1 MQTHRTNRISARLRA
16 PDVPPELRERF
27 ERERLDTNITRMY
40 FFAWYIIT
48 IQVVL
53 QILNIFWPQLPGSG
67 IEIPI
72 MLYILL
78 SLATIVVGVVY
89 VVLFSQVKRG
99 RIRSLAAQRF
109 LYRSLIAIYVVIQ
122 MVFGTFNILT
132 VQGVNSQIVLMLLV
146 GLVPIMRALYSGA
159 IILASLAYMLILMYC
174 SQGITDAEGISS
186 WRQFAYTDMRANL
199 LILTGLGIFISG
211 IVYRLYVNNF
221 LKSVAL
227 ENAKARFLSGIN
239 HELRTPMNAIAGLAG
254 LARNASDPAKA
265 AEALDALSEQTERF
279 AARLNS
285 LSDII
290 GDGGEIAYAGDA
302 GEADGAGALGDAAA
316 SGGGGGDAND
326 ISVPNLAGR
335 HILVVDD
342 VEINRTV
349 LAGMVEMT
357 GAAVVEAAD
366 GTEAVALFEGSA
378 EGHFSLILMDVM
390 MPRMD
395 GNEAAR
401 RIRAMARA
409 DAQSVPIIA
418 VSGNALDEDAAASL
432 AAGMNRHLAK
442 PVDFTSVMQTLRM
455 YVTPG
460 GAPPGGTPG
469 VASPISS

>member
-1 MQTHRTNRISARLRA
+1 MSGITIKSALDSA
-16 PDVPPELRERF
+16 MPIVPKELRERF
-27 ERERLDTNITRMY
+27 ERERLETNITRMMY
-40 FFAWYIIT
+40 FAWYIIAV
-48 IQVVL
+48 QVLL
-53 QILNIFWPQLPGSG
+53 QILNILWPQLPGEGTEIG
-67 IEIPI
+67 I
-72 MLYILL
+72 MYYILL
-78 SLATIVVGVVY
+78 SLATIIVGVVY
-89 VVLFSQVKRG
+89 AILFSLARRG
-99 RIRSLAAQRF
+99 KIRSAGAQRF
-109 LYRSLIAIYVVIQ
+109 MVRSIIAIYFVIQ

-132 VQGVNSQIVLMLLV
+132 IQGVNSQIVLMLLI
-146 GLVPIMRALYSGA
+146 GLVPIMKWIHSGA
-159 IILASLAYMLILMYC
+159 IILASFTYMLVLMYNT
-174 SQGITDAEGISS
+174 QGITDSMGLSS
-186 WRQFAYTDMRANL
+186 WQRFAYTDMRANL
-199 LILTGLGIFISG
+199 IILTGLAIFISG
-211 IVYRLYVNNF
+211 IVYNLYIKNF
-221 LKSVAL
+221 LKTVAL
-227 ENAKARFLSGIN
+227 ENAKTRFLSGIN

-302 GEADGAGALGDAAA
+302 GEAD
-316 SGGGGGDAND
+316 D
-326 ISVPNLAGR
+326 ISMPNLAGR

-349 LAGMVEMT
+349 LTGMVEMT

-409 DAQSVPIIA
+409 DAQAVPIIA

-460 GAPPGGTPG
+460 